1 MAAGPA
7 ARGEEALLGEVGGT
21 GGGGPR
27 GGQREHARAGVHA
40 RAPAPFPSPSTPQ
53 PHPPPSRATGEPG
66 RRRSRPRATAR
77 TGGDGRPG
85 PHQASRFPPGAC
97 DRPVPQ
103 PPTRPPTPVTQPD
116 PNQTR
121 RLVSVGRREHFP
133 TSYRADSN
141 GYDDKGSIIISSIDR
156 TNKYGELG
164 MKNKYGHEQAS
175 RARRL
180 AVTIGKRAKAT
191 WISHPASRR
200 RGACV
205 GGSLVPPRVKAPR
218 PTQASLAAP
227 HAFSSE
233 CGRKP
238 AALPTSIFN
247 PHRARARA
255 CHVLRAKNLHGRCKR
270 RRGRLFRHRGRGMR
284 PRRCCG
290 AGRSGRHWR
299 LAGVCTVLRRRA
311 RTMRSNAISRAT
323 HGAAAVDR
331 KLMTQL

>member
-1 MAAGPA
+1 MARWGGRWEGGSEGRPAGACARGRPRAGPGA
-7 ARGEEALLGEVGGT
+7 LPQPFHPPTPPTTLEGYWRAWAPAQQTQGDGPDGRGR
-21 GGGGPR
+21 P
-27 GGQREHARAGVHA
+27 A
-40 RAPAPFPSPSTPQ
+40 RAPSGLTISPRSLR
-53 PHPPPSRATGEPG
+53 PP
-66 RRRSRPRATAR
+66 
-77 TGGDGRPG
+77 
-85 PHQASRFPPGAC
+85 
-97 DRPVPQ
+97 
-103 PPTRPPTPVTQPD
+103 RPPTPNPAAVP
-116 PNQTR
+116 
-121 RLVSVGRREHFP
+121 H
-133 TSYRADSN
+133 
-141 GYDDKGSIIISSIDR
+141 
-156 TNKYGELG
+156 KYGELG
-164 MKNKYGHEQAS
+164 MKTKYGHEQAS